1 MFQPVAW
8 YLVELCWQFCMQ
20 HSLPFNTHHCK
31 WDVSCVMIHMP
42 FVAADGKDVLI
53 YQVDGCEHK
62 VMAGTFDRLVKQL
75 AGEEKPGEGRAGV
88 GSCTHACWVVLVCCF
103 FITLLSPSSLLPP
116 SLPFPPSSP
125 SLLHTTRFTLCHHI
139 SVWDATLC

>member
-1 MFQPVAW
+1 
-8 YLVELCWQFCMQ
+8 
-20 HSLPFNTHHCK
+20 
-31 WDVSCVMIHMP
+31 MP

-75 AGEEKPGEGRAGV
+75 AGEEKPGEGRGW
-88 GSCTHACWVVLVCCF
+88 GGIMHTCMLGGAC
-103 FITLLSPSSLLPP
+103 LLFLYYTPLSLLPP
-116 SLPFPPSSP
+116 SLPLPPSSP
-125 SLLHTTRFTLCHHI
+125 SLLHTTRFKLCHHI

>member
-1 MFQPVAW
+1 
-8 YLVELCWQFCMQ
+8 
-20 HSLPFNTHHCK
+20 
-31 WDVSCVMIHMP
+31 MP

-103 FITLLSPSSLLPP
+103 FITLLSPSSLLP
-116 SLPFPPSSP
+116 FP
-125 SLLHTTRFTLCHHI
+125 SLLHPLPFSIQPDSHYVTIFLYGMRHFAKPVDVAAKLIRRYPSH
-139 SVWDATLC
+139 SVNHTMVESTC